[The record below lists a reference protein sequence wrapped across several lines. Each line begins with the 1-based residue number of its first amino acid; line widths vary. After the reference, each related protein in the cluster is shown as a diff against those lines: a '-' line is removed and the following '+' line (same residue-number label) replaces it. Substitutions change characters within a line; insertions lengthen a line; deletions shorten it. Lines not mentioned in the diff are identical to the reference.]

1 MTSETMLPDTTI
13 VIEWE
18 NAIDVEDH
26 WTKRAMSTF
35 VEELRSTHNRFA
47 APVTV
52 MYTYDSNAVDEKTIR
67 DTIAATA
74 PEIVDYA
81 TLELVPTDGLSYY
94 QLKNFGAQRASTS
107 ITVFLDS
114 DAGPVKG
121 WLSAMLT
128 PFADP
133 EVQVVAGFTAL
144 GHQDIQS
151 KTMALSWI
159 MKLPSEK
166 NDPIKRRKMY
176 PNNCAVRSDFFKQ
189 NPFPELAGAFKKACG
204 IWQIAMLKRGVK
216 FAYAPDATTIHA
228 PHPPGKFI
236 YWRAWATGVDR
247 DYKCYQ
253 LRTRSR
259 IGRLA
264 YAFYWFIYKLGR
276 SWFRILFKGGE
287 VELPL
292 WQRPGAMAYAFAF
305 FLTMLAGQLWSAV
318 SASPKPLPET
328 MLPPRTASA

>member
-1 MTSETMLPDTTI
+1 MTSETMFPDTTI

-26 WTKRAMSTF
+26 WTKRAMSAF

-47 APVTV
+47 VPVTV
-52 MYTYDSNAVDEKTIR
+52 MYAYDRTAVDEKTIR

-94 QLKNFGAQRASTS
+94 QLKNFGSQRATTS

-121 WLSAMLT
+121 WLSAMLA

-144 GHQDIQS
+144 GHEDVLS

-159 MKLPSEK
+159 MKLPSER
-166 NDPIKRRKMY
+166 NAAVNRRKMY
-176 PNNCAVRSDFFKQ
+176 ANNCAMRTAFFKE
-189 NPFPELAGAFKKACG
+189 NPFPALEGSFKKSCG
-204 IWQIAMLKRGVK
+204 IWQDAMLKRGVK
-216 FAYAPDATTIHA
+216 FAYAPDAMTIHA
-228 PHPPGKFI
+228 PHPRGKFL
-236 YWRAWATGVDR
+236 YWRAWTTGIDR
-247 DYKCYQ
+247 DYKLYQ
-253 LRTRSR
+253 TGTRSR
-259 IGRLA
+259 IARFL
-264 YAFYWFIYKLGR
+264 YAFYWWAYKLAR
-276 SWFRILFKGGE
+276 SWFRIIVKGGE
-287 VELPL
+287 VDLPL
-292 WQRPGAMAYAFAF
+292 WQRPGAMAYSLAF
-305 FLTMLAGQLWSAV
+305 FTTMLAGEAWSAV

-328 MLPPRTASA
+328 MLPPRAASA